1 MKSLIQIYCEFI
13 LNNFID
19 LSENFSNMIDN
30 SLTEINESE
39 IRDALIE
46 YTNKHS
52 CMRLKPL
59 KNLKIAAIHINK
71 IYN

>member
-52 CMRLKPL
+52 FMRLKPL